1 MQQMRRTAGAAPY
14 RRRSQVADSLA
25 DDARGNGRDYVTSF
39 VRGLNVIRAFTSAHR
54 SMTLSEVAER
64 TGTNRAATRRFL
76 MTLVSEG
83 YAETNGKKFQL
94 LPKVLELGFSALAS
108 FGLTDVAQPVLNDL
122 SDAVQE
128 SCFVV
133 ILDGASVVYV
143 AKSHSRRV
151 MVATREIGGRAPA
164 YTMSSGRVLLSAL
177 PQGQLEQYLKTVKLK
192 PLTPHTVT
200 SRLKL
205 RASIDETRRL
215 GYAMVDQEYEIGL
228 RSISV
233 PVRNRSGEIIAALNV
248 ACPSSRFTL
257 DHMRARILPKLLD
270 SASKITRFLS

>member
-1 MQQMRRTAGAAPY
+1 MERFMGGMRQ
-14 RRRSQVADSLA
+14 RRRGKLA
-25 DDARGNGRDYVTSF
+25 EPLSSDIRGSGRDYVTSF
-39 VRGLNVIRAFTSAHR
+39 VRGLNVIRTFTSAHR

-64 TGTNRAATRRFL
+64 TGTNRAAARRFL

-83 YAETNGKKFQL
+83 YATTNGRKFQL

-128 SCFVV
+128 TCFVV
-133 ILDGASVVYV
+133 ILDGPSVVYV

-151 MVATREIGGRAPA
+151 MVATLEIGSRAPA
-164 YTMSSGRVLLSAL
+164 HTMSSGRVLLSGLA
-177 PQGQLEQYLKTVKLK
+177 PEELERYLRMVKLK

-200 SRLKL
+200 SKVKLK
-205 RASIDETRRL
+205 ASIEETRRL
-215 GYAMVDQEYEIGL
+215 GYSLVDQEYEIGL

-233 PVRNRSGEIIAALNV
+233 PIRDRSGTIIAALNV
-248 ACPSSRFTL
+248 ACPSPRFTL
-257 DHMRARILPKLLD
+257 EEMRARVLPKLLN
-270 SASKITRFLS
+270 SASKITQFLS

>member
-1 MQQMRRTAGAAPY
+1 MQLRHRAELVDGLPG
-14 RRRSQVADSLA
+14 DG
-25 DDARGNGRDYVTSF
+25 RGNGRDYVSSF

-133 ILDGASVVYV
+133 ILDGPSVVYV

-151 MVATREIGGRAPA
+151 MVATRKIGGRAPA

-177 PQGQLEQYLKTVKLK
+177 LPDELERYLRTVKLK
-192 PLTPHTVT
+192 PLTPYTVT
-200 SRLKL
+200 SKQKL
-205 RASIDETRRL
+205 RASIEETRRL

-233 PVRNRSGEIIAALNV
+233 PIRNRSGEIIAALNV
-248 ACPSSRFTL
+248 ACPSPRFTL
-257 DHMRARILPKLLD
+257 NDMRTRILPKLLN

>member
-1 MQQMRRTAGAAPY
+1 MQARH
-14 RRRSQVADSLA
+14 RSAFADPPP
-25 DDARGNGRDYVTSF
+25 DDARGSGRDYVTSF

-64 TGTNRAATRRFL
+64 TGTNRAAARRFL

-83 YAETNGKKFQL
+83 YAETNGRQFQL

-108 FGLTDVAQPVLNDL
+108 FGLTDVAQPVLDDL

-133 ILDGASVVYV
+133 ILDGPSVVYV
-143 AKSHSRRV
+143 AKSRSRRV

-164 YTMSSGRVLLSAL
+164 YTISSGRVLLSAL
-177 PQGQLEQYLKTVKLK
+177 PPEELERYLRTVKLRS
-192 PLTPHTVT
+192 LTPHTVT
-200 SRLKL
+200 SKQKLKV
-205 RASIDETRRL
+205 SIEETRRL
-215 GYAMVDQEYEIGL
+215 GYAMVDQEFEIGL

-233 PVRNRSGEIIAALNV
+233 PIRNRTGEIIAALNV
-248 ACPSSRFTL
+248 ACPSPRFTL
-257 DHMRARILPKLLD
+257 DDMRTRILPKLLD

>member
-1 MQQMRRTAGAAPY
+1 MDRFTGGMRHRC
-14 RRRSQVADSLA
+14 SEIADALSN
-25 DDARGNGRDYVTSF
+25 DTRGSDRDVVTSF

-83 YAETNGKKFQL
+83 YATTNGRKFHL

-128 SCFVV
+128 TCFVV
-133 ILDGASVVYV
+133 ILDCPSVVYV

-151 MVATREIGGRAPA
+151 MVATLEIGSRAPA
-164 YTMSSGRVLLSAL
+164 YTMSSGRVLLSAF
-177 PQGQLEQYLKTVKLK
+177 PPKELERYLRTVKLK
-192 PLTPHTVT
+192 PLTPHTVA
-200 SRLKL
+200 SKLKL
-205 RASIDETRRL
+205 KGSIEETRRL
-215 GYAMVDQEYEIGL
+215 GYSVVDQEYEIGL

-233 PVRNRSGEIIAALNV
+233 PIRNRSGEIIAALNV
-248 ACPSSRFTL
+248 ACPSPRFTL
-257 DHMRARILPKLLD
+257 EDMRVRLLPKLLN
-270 SASKITRFLS
+270 SASKITQFLL